1 MKILVAV
8 DENWGIGKN
17 NDLLIRI
24 PADQKMFRQMT
35 TGNVIIIGRKTLD
48 SFPNGAPLKDRVNIV
63 LTKSEREKKG
73 DEILLH
79 SVEDVLAEVK
89 KYNDK
94 EIYVAG
100 GESIYKQFLP
110 YCKTAYVTKIDRKYE
125 ADVCFP
131 NLDEDPEWELV
142 ETSEEQIY
150 FDTTYHFLTYERKQ
164 G

>member
-35 TGNVIIIGRKTLD
+35 TGNVIVIGRKTLD
-48 SFPNGAPLKDRVNIV
+48 SFPNGMPLKDRVNIV
-63 LTKSEREKKG
+63 LTKSDRESKNG
-73 DEILLH
+73 EVIVN
-79 SVEDVLAEVK
+79 SVEELLEELK
-89 KYNDK
+89 NYTDK

-100 GESIYKQFLP
+100 GGSIYKQLLP
-110 YCKTAYVTKIDRKYE
+110 YCKTAYVTKIDRKYD

-131 NLDEDPEWELV
+131 NLDEDAEWELA

-150 FDTTYHFLTYERKQ
+150 FDTTYHFMKYERVQ
-164 G
+164 N

>member
-35 TGNVIIIGRKTLD
+35 TGNVIVIGRKTLD
-48 SFPNGAPLKDRVNIV
+48 SFPNGTPLKDRVNIV
-63 LTKSEREKKG
+63 LTKSSRESKAG
-73 DEILLH
+73 EIILH
-79 SVEDVLAEVK
+79 SVEAVLEELK
-89 KYNDK
+89 KYTDK
-94 EIYVAG
+94 EIFVAG
-100 GESIYKQFLP
+100 GESIYRQFLP

-131 NLDEDPEWELV
+131 NLDADPEWELV
-142 ETSEEQIY
+142 DESEEQIY
-150 FDTTYHFLTYERKQ
+150 FDTTYHFLRYERK
-164 G
+164 

>member
-35 TGNVIIIGRKTLD
+35 TGNVIIIGRKTLE
-48 SFPNGAPLKDRVNIV
+48 SFPNAAPLKDRVNIV
-63 LTKSEREKKG
+63 LTKSGRESKNG
-73 DEILLH
+73 EIILH
-79 SVEDVLAEVK
+79 SVEEVLKEIK
-89 KYNDK
+89 KYTDK
-94 EIYVAG
+94 DIYVAG
-100 GESIYKQFLP
+100 GESIYRQFLP

-131 NLDEDPEWELV
+131 NLDNDPEWELA

-150 FDTTYHFLTYERKQ
+150 FDTTYHFLRYERK
-164 G
+164 

>member
-35 TGNVIIIGRKTLD
+35 TGNVIVIGRKTLD

-63 LTKSEREKKG
+63 LTKSARESKNG
-73 DEILLH
+73 EVIVN
-79 SVEDVLAEVK
+79 SVEEVLEEVK
-89 KYNDK
+89 KYTDK

-100 GESIYKQFLP
+100 GGSIYK
-110 YCKTAYVTKIDRKYE
+110 
-125 ADVCFP
+125 
-131 NLDEDPEWELV
+131 
-142 ETSEEQIY
+142 
-150 FDTTYHFLTYERKQ
+150 
-164 G
+164 